1 MKPIR
6 VQRKRTKG
14 YKLPENTVCV
24 TRPGKYGN
32 PFIIVGDM
40 IYLNVK
46 FRRKTL
52 YPGRFWQMGN
62 QQDCVN
68 LFRHLLTGAFNNT
81 HDSDIAYWVNH
92 FANIDKDELRGKN
105 LACWCALDKP
115 CHADVL
121 LEMLSI

>member
-14 YKLPENTVCV
+14 CKMPENTVSV

-32 PFIIVGDM
+32 PFILLGDQ

-46 FRRKTL
+46 YRRPNL
-52 YPGRFWQMGN
+52 YPGAFFSIGDQEY
-62 QQDCVN
+62 CVE
-68 LFRHLLTGAFNNT
+68 LFRMLLSGDLDGLNDPYI
-81 HDSDIAYWVNH
+81 HYWENH
-92 FANIDKDELRGKN
+92 FKELDLSVLKGKN
-105 LACWCALDKP
+105 LACFCSLDKH

-121 LEMLSI
+121 LEIANK